1 MQRTKKNLCSVVAI
15 FSLNWPCR
23 TVYDR
28 RAQFSVRSQ
37 TRQTFLVY
45 SAVFE
50 SARFISTNLRV
61 CKRVF
66 SAHPVA
72 HNFMT
77 TITEPRS
84 TSQDFQTTQRLK
96 RKGNLTATPSEATT
110 SFLSP
115 NQFTFLLERESDLEE
130 NGAPLPNNS
139 RPTRI
144 PPIVIYSYL
153 INHSSTLKQVN
164 EKLTAPV
171 EVKSK
176 TVRLLL

>member
-1 MQRTKKNLCSVVAI
+1 
-15 FSLNWPCR
+15 
-23 TVYDR
+23 
-28 RAQFSVRSQ
+28 
-37 TRQTFLVY
+37 
-45 SAVFE
+45 
-50 SARFISTNLRV
+50 
-61 CKRVF
+61 
-66 SAHPVA
+66 
-72 HNFMT
+72 
-77 TITEPRS
+77 
-84 TSQDFQTTQRLK
+84 
-96 RKGNLTATPSEATT
+96 
-110 SFLSP
+110 
-115 NQFTFLLERESDLEE
+115 LERESDLEE